1 MGGFVKGAS
10 QKLALLSRYEAKLA
24 SNIADL
30 KGDAKKK
37 IAKLM
42 SGNKLRSAVLSTVLN
57 QGSKYAAST
66 GYMKQLKMLQAT
78 IERSAAELIK
88 DGKELQYLID
98 EFKKLQ
104 EMGFTKETWKD
115 SLASLLAFVKL

>member
-1 MGGFVKGAS
+1 
-10 QKLALLSRYEAKLA
+10 
-24 SNIADL
+24 
-30 KGDAKKK
+30 
-37 IAKLM
+37 
-42 SGNKLRSAVLSTVLN
+42 
-57 QGSKYAAST
+57 
-66 GYMKQLKMLQAT
+66 
-78 IERSAAELIK
+78 LIK

>member
-66 GYMKQLKMLQAT
+66 GYMKQLKML
-78 IERSAAELIK
+78 L
-88 DGKELQYLID
+88 ELQLND
-98 EFKKLQ
+98 RQ
-104 EMGFTKETWKD
+104 Q
-115 SLASLLAFVKL
+115 S